1 MVLAPFPG
9 AIPVYEDRDLA
20 FWLHPETYEAIRL
33 DGGGESVDLIRL
45 FHEEADKADTLSK
58 CYFIGADIGP
68 VKIGHSINPKL
79 RLRTIQNYS
88 PVKLRIFALAS
99 GGPCEPGTRNRVR
112 AEVYDGEFMRFRW
125 CVHCCFGM
133 AVYDIRPSI
142 LEARIPPPN
151 TSIGER
157 DDA

>member
-1 MVLAPFPG
+1 MVLAPFHG

-20 FWLHPETYEAIRL
+20 FWLHPETYEAIRP

-58 CYFIGADIGP
+58 CYFIGADTGP

-99 GGPCEPGTRNRVR
+99 GGQEREAAYHFQFQEHRLHGEWFERCPEIE
-112 AEVYDGEFMRFRW
+112 AE
-125 CVHCCFGM
+125 
-133 AVYDIRPSI
+133 I
-142 LEARIPPPN
+142 
-151 TSIGER
+151 ER
-157 DDA
+157 LNNDRD